1 LSIQAVL
8 GVGAKADQR
17 NLVQLTIKDS
27 AGDKTILDQPI
38 LSLSLNKN
46 DSVGNE
52 LFLSFI
58 SIVRSFFRSQLLIFE
73 FY

>member
-52 LFLSFI
+52 LFLFFI